1 MQAKKVLLSSL
12 HEDVANKEDGGLKR
26 MLGEDEEIA
35 KKREASM
42 NRLRM
47 LEKVQLTPLL
57 HLLASSIPD
66 AVDLCSIGVKVCS
79 CSRTHQGI
87 TSADANF
94 STNCL
99 NLRPANEFFDDSWQ
113 DLHSGVEEKT
123 SREAMRPALYTWFQ
137 YSHSIQPI
145 LTRF

>member
-47 LEKVQLTPLL
+47 LEKVRLIRLLWQLV
-57 HLLASSIPD
+57 AS
-66 AVDLCSIGVKVCS
+66 
-79 CSRTHQGI
+79 
-87 TSADANF
+87 
-94 STNCL
+94 
-99 NLRPANEFFDDSWQ
+99 DSWLLFS
-113 DLHSGVEEKT
+113 DG
-123 SREAMRPALYTWFQ
+123 SRHKYVTRCVIAEPRGQYFIPASDGTGAHGCW
-137 YSHSIQPI
+137 I
-145 LTRF
+145 LNWVLCRKQTAYLLNP